1 MSYFNKIYE
10 RLDITVEPY
19 GESYYND
26 KIPTVLT
33 ILEEK
38 KLTKVDDGA
47 LCLFVKKYKN
57 PLMLVKSDGG
67 YNYDSTDM
75 AAVWW
80 RLEKL
85 KAQRVIYLTDIGQSL
100 HFNTLFEAAKL
111 TGWYSKGKRLE
122 HMCFGIILGDDGK
135 RLKTRA
141 GKTVKLSMLL
151 DEARDSAKQQILE
164 RIHEDGKSSQLEENS
179 EEIDQVAETLGIAC
193 VKYFDMRQ
201 N

>member
-85 KAQRVIYLTDIGQSL
+85 KA
-100 HFNTLFEAAKL
+100 
-111 TGWYSKGKRLE
+111 
-122 HMCFGIILGDDGK
+122 
-135 RLKTRA
+135 
-141 GKTVKLSMLL
+141 
-151 DEARDSAKQQILE
+151 
-164 RIHEDGKSSQLEENS
+164 
-179 EEIDQVAETLGIAC
+179 
-193 VKYFDMRQ
+193 
-201 N
+201 